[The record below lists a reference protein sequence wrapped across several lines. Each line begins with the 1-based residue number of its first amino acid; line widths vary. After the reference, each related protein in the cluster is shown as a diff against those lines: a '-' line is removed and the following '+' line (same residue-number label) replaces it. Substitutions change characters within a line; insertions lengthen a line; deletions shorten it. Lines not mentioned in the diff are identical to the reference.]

1 MLVTSRSFDEYVA
14 MFDLDPAALP
24 ARILDCS
31 GGVAG
36 FAAEAGRRSARAVA
50 VDPAYAL
57 ARDDLARL
65 GSDDLARGNAIADQ
79 YPDRFTFEWYGG
91 PERRLT
97 LRKAALAQFLM
108 DRTTTPGR
116 YVAGQL
122 PQLPFR
128 SSSFDVAVC
137 SHLLFTWADQLGL
150 DWHRAALVELARVA
164 TQVRV
169 FPTVMQGPG
178 ERVPFWDQL
187 MADLADAGLRTQ
199 RRQVPYEFQRSANT
213 MLVVTRAVDG

>member
-1 MLVTSRSFDEYVA
+1 
-14 MFDLDPAALP
+14 MFGLDASALP
-24 ARILDCS
+24 ASMLDCS

-36 FAAEAGRRSARAVA
+36 FAAEAGRRGRRVIA
-50 VDPAYAL
+50 VDPAYGLPRERL
-57 ARDDLARL
+57 AELGRDDLGR
-65 GSDDLARGNAIADQ
+65 GSAIAEQ
-79 YPDRFTFEWYGG
+79 HADRFTFDWYGD

-97 LRKAALAQFLM
+97 LRKAALAQFVVDLA
-108 DRTTTPGR
+108 TSPGR

-128 SSSFDVAVC
+128 DSSFELAVC

-164 TQVRV
+164 VEVRV

-178 ERVPFWDQL
+178 EPVPFWDQL
-187 MADLADAGLRTQ
+187 MSDLADDQLHAE
-199 RRQVPYEFQRSANT
+199 RRRVPYEFQRGANT
-213 MLVVTRAVDG
+213 MLVVSRDRTRSPRRPA

>member
-1 MLVTSRSFDEYVA
+1 
-14 MFDLDPAALP
+14 MFDLEPGDLP

-36 FAAEAGRRSARAVA
+36 FAAEAGRRGSRIVA

-57 ARDDLARL
+57 ARDDLAQL
-65 GSDDLARGNAIADQ
+65 GSDDLARGSAIADQ

-91 PERRLT
+91 PERRLA
-97 LRKAALAQFLM
+97 LRKSALAQFLM
-108 DRTTTPGR
+108 DLAMNAGH

-128 SSSFDVAVC
+128 DSSFDLGVC

-150 DWHRAALVELARVA
+150 DWHRTALIELSRVA
-164 TQVRV
+164 TEVRV

-178 ERVPFWDQL
+178 EPVPFWDQL
-187 MADLADAGLRTQ
+187 MADLADAGLRAE
-199 RRQVPYEFQRSANT
+199 RRRVPYEFQRNANT
-213 MLVVTRAVDG
+213 MLVVTRTASNASASNAS